1 MNWHFSRALV
11 EEFSA
16 ATCSDGA
23 PCVPSNLNHMP
34 QLFSSSDRM
43 MDFCGRSLCGMTCAP
58 LTESLG
64 AELLTLFRAGF
75 PVRTSAQ
82 QETRAGFRETGDG
95 VNLNVQQQQATHTF
109 AENDGPNPFP
119 NFLPVPPTNI
129 VIDRVAGLP

>member
-64 AELLTLFRAGF
+64 AELLTLFRAVF

-82 QETRAGFRETGDG
+82 QDAAPASPANTAACGEKWRASFAKWDRASFSWKTPPSLPG
-95 VNLNVQQQQATHTF
+95 V
-109 AENDGPNPFP
+109 
-119 NFLPVPPTNI
+119 
-129 VIDRVAGLP
+129 